1 MSNVPRFTARVYHL
15 FLRAYPP
22 DYIETFGN
30 EMYGTFIEGTE
41 ETQSQ
46 YALTS
51 YIIREFREMPMAILK
66 AYWHACKNKILNG
79 IQLLSEATLSSDLP
93 SAPPDGRESWL
104 QALLELSPFLISGL
118 LLILISYLPFEGM
131 RAGWQRDLGFLGKV
145 IIPLTLPIFLI
156 GLMRGLPRW
165 AYPFGGLLLSY
176 QALVAYQSGLWLF
189 LIVMLL
195 ASVILAAAAIFTSP
209 QPFLLPVLLRRIG
222 QSLSLDWTRLSF
234 GIYGAIPLLIIMAFD
249 DSHLNN
255 RTPYLTLSVLMMV
268 GSALF
273 YCRSRDVIMQIT
285 TLLGGLTL
293 LICGAWLDQV
303 SFTGGLMNW
312 NTSPSPRSGVATW
325 MLLLWIQWVFLI
337 LSPVLLITVGRV
349 LNLKRPV

>member
-1 MSNVPRFTARVYHL
+1 MSNVPRLTASVYHL
-15 FLRAYPP
+15 FLRAYPA
-22 DYIETFGN
+22 DYSETFGN
-30 EMYGTFIEGTE
+30 EMYGTFIEGAE

-46 YALTS
+46 DALTA
-51 YIIREFREMPMAILK
+51 YLIREFREMPKSLLK
-66 AYWHACKNKILNG
+66 AYWHGCKNKLLNG
-79 IQLLSEATLSSDLP
+79 MQLLSEASLSSDLP
-93 SAPPDGRESWL
+93 PAPPDGRESWL
-104 QALLELSPFLISGL
+104 QAVLELSPFLISGL
-118 LLILISYLPFEGM
+118 LLILISYLPIEGI

-165 AYPFGGLLLSY
+165 AYPFGGLLLGY
-176 QALVAYQSGLWLF
+176 QALTAYQSGLWLF
-189 LIVMLL
+189 LILMLL
-195 ASVILAAAAIFTSP
+195 ASVSLGLAAIFTSP
-209 QPFLLPVLLRRIG
+209 QPFRLPVLLRRIG

-234 GIYGAIPLLIIMAFD
+234 GLYGAMPLIIMMAFD

-268 GSALF
+268 GSALI
-273 YCRSRDVIMQIT
+273 YCRSRDVKMQIT
-285 TLLGGLTL
+285 ALLGGLTL

>member
-30 EMYGTFIEGTE
+30 EMYGTFIEGAE

-46 YALTS
+46 NALIS
-51 YIIREFREMPMAILK
+51 YLIREFREMPKALLK
-66 AYWHACKNKILNG
+66 AYWHGCKNKILNG

-93 SAPPDGRESWL
+93 PAPPDGRESWL
-104 QALLELSPFLISGL
+104 QAVLELSPFLISGL

-195 ASVILAAAAIFTSP
+195 ASVILAVAAIFTSP

-234 GIYGAIPLLIIMAFD
+234 GFYGAMPLLIIMAFD

-255 RTPYLTLSVLMMV
+255 RTPYLALSVLMMV
-268 GSALF
+268 GSALI
-273 YCRSRDVIMQIT
+273 YCRSRDVTMQIT

-293 LICGAWLDQV
+293 SICGAWLDQV
-303 SFTGGLMNW
+303 SFAGGLMNW
-312 NTSPSPRSGVATW
+312 DKIPSPRSGEATW